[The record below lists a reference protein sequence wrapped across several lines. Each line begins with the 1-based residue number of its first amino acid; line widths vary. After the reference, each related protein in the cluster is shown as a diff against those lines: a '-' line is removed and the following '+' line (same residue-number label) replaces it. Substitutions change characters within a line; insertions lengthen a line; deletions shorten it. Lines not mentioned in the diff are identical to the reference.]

1 MGEGA
6 VGTGGRLTWQ
16 LLLILIPDLEQNHFQ
31 LGPCNQLMEE
41 LKENVICGGKK
52 LLGSVSAYL
61 FCQENTTGFGFHF
74 MQKLIGYNL

>member
-6 VGTGGRLTWQ
+6 VGTGGRLTWE

-31 LGPCNQLMEE
+31 LGPCNQLMDE

-52 LLGSVSAYL
+52 ITWKHLCLPVLPGEYHWIWFPLHA
-61 FCQENTTGFGFHF
+61 
-74 MQKLIGYNL
+74 KIDRI